1 MAASKFLLLLSICII
16 SNNISGFDDCFEI
29 MCIAL
34 CAQKV
39 TSPLPA
45 TICLYLCSLFS
56 SAAGHLALLR

>member
-1 MAASKFLLLLSICII
+1 MAASKFLSI

-29 MCIAL
+29 MCIVL
-34 CAQKV
+34 SAQTA

-56 SAAGHLALLR
+56 AAACHLALLR